1 MHASN
6 VIQIH
11 ARGTRRASKTTR
23 VTTTAAATARRV
35 ARTLARAR
43 GFTHRRRRAMDAFVI
58 RTKRP
63 GPASSSDSPST
74 VASSSA
80 KRPMTTTSTW
90 RGYDNS
96 LLVRDD
102 ARCAP
107 STKIAGFDLD
117 ETVQKTKSGRKAYM
131 AAPDDFTYLNAHVTR
146 VMRALHADGYKI
158 CIFSNQ
164 GSVKGALEGKKATD
178 VRIRLTRLA
187 EDLETP
193 FQAFCATQINKPGK
207 PVVDPHEYR
216 KGGDGMWKRM
226 VRAHNGGIEPD
237 LDKCFFVGDAAGR
250 ASDHSDVDLQFAKRV
265 GIKFYT
271 PEEMFVEGE
280 AWKR

>member
-1 MHASN
+1 MRHSS
-6 VIQIH
+6 
-11 ARGTRRASKTTR
+11 ARLVARRRLGAVQTAAV
-23 VTTTAAATARRV
+23 VTTIAHTVVRAV
-35 ARTLARAR
+35 ARAR
-43 GFTHRRRRAMDAFVI
+43 GLAHRRARAMDAFVI

-63 GPASSSDSPST
+63 AGTSSESSPS
-74 VASSSA
+74 VARASR
-80 KRPMTTTSTW
+80 KRPMTTTMAW

-96 LLVRDD
+96 LLVKDD
-102 ARCAP
+102 ERCAP

-117 ETVQKTKSGRKAYM
+117 ETVQRTRSGRKAYL

-146 VMRALHADGYKI
+146 VIRALHADGYKI

-226 VRAHNGGIEPD
+226 VREHNGGIEPD
-237 LDKCFFVGDAAGR
+237 LEKCFFVGDAAGR
-250 ASDHSDVDLQFAKRV
+250 AGDHSDADLQFAKRV

-271 PEEMFVEGE
+271 PEEIFVEKGE
-280 AWKR
+280 PWK